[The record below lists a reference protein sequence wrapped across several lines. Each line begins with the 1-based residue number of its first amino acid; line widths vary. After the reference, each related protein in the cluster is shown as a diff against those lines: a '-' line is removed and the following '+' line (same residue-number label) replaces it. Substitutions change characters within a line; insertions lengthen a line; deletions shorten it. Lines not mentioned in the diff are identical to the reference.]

1 MMSPSLSPSI
11 SHDHAPS
18 QPPSGSSISAA
29 NRPLVLHAR
38 FASPSAPDFGQQERL
53 KRRFTLVNIA
63 RDLLPDKR
71 VAKCYRW
78 TAGGMVEVLHHAE
91 YMRASY
97 GGLQTCGSIHVCAM
111 CGSKIAERRAQ
122 EIQQA
127 VTRWT
132 NTGGTVTLATFT
144 LQHDHTDG
152 LAALGA
158 SLNEAYRR
166 LHSGKAWQ
174 GFQEQFEIAGGIT
187 AREYTYGTHGWHPH
201 LHALWFHR
209 KPVARRK
216 LHQME
221 RWVQSAWKPAL
232 KSFGRFAELRIGA
245 TVRMGNEEIGHY
257 VTKTG
262 RAWTVGDELA
272 KANRKQSRS
281 AGSRSIIQLLADA
294 GAGDELAGLRF
305 TEYAEYTFARKAL
318 VWSKGLRSLVGV
330 DEDEQTDEEI
340 AGEQLAHGRLLVILD
355 RGQWQVVLG
364 NDSRAELLLEAAEG
378 EISKVRSFL
387 TLLGVQ
393 LESWQLGESA
403 E

>member
-1 MMSPSLSPSI
+1 MIAPSLSQSI
-11 SHDHAPS
+11 SHDLPPS
-18 QPPSGSSISAA
+18 QAPSGSSISAS
-29 NRPLVLHAR
+29 NRPLGIRWKYCGRSV
-38 FASPSAPDFGQQERL
+38 PDFQQQEAL

-63 RDLLPDKR
+63 RDLLPDWS

-78 TAGGMVEVLHHAE
+78 TVGGMVEVLHHAE

-97 GGLQTCGSIHVCAM
+97 GGLMTCKSVHVCAM

-132 NTGGTVTLATFT
+132 NEGGTVVLATFT
-144 LQHDHTDG
+144 LQHNHTDG
-152 LAALGA
+152 LAALGS
-158 SLNEAYRR
+158 SLNEAYRK
-166 LHSGKAWQ
+166 LHSGRPWRTFAEH
-174 GFQEQFEIAGGIT
+174 FNIAGGIT
-187 AREYTYGTHGWHPH
+187 AREYTFGAHGWHPH
-201 LHALWFHR
+201 LHTLWFHR
-209 KPVARRK
+209 KPVARRE

-221 RWVQSAWKPAL
+221 RWVQAAWKPAL

-245 TVRMGNEEIGHY
+245 TVRMGDEEIGHY

-272 KANRKQSRS
+272 KANRKQARS
-281 AGSRSIIQLLADA
+281 KGSRSIIQLLADS
-294 GAGDELAGLRF
+294 GSGDELAGLRF
-305 TEYAEYTFARKAL
+305 TEYAEYTFRRNAL

-340 AGEQLAHGRLLVILD
+340 AGEQLADGRLLVILD

-378 EISKVRSFL
+378 EISKVQSFL
-387 TLLGVQ
+387 ALLGVQ
-393 LESWQLGESA
+393 LESWQIGESA